1 MSTPK
6 CLRIIAGKY
15 KDIRIPL
22 ESPPIT
28 IGRSDDN
35 RVVLS
40 PETAASRHHAEFTED
55 DGLWAV
61 RDLGSLNGT
70 YVNG

>member
-1 MSTPK
+1 MNTPK

-15 KDIRIPL
+15 KDVRIPL
-22 ESPPIT
+22 ISPPVT

-40 PETAASRHHAEFTED
+40 PETAASRHHAEFSED
-55 DGLWAV
+55 DGSWAV
-61 RDLGSLNGT
+61 RDLG
-70 YVNG
+70 